1 MTVCTFR
8 EDGHGGPVVR
18 HHHCAAFNTRQHHVS
33 LGVSG
38 HDDVTIRAKHRART
52 IRGLDD
58 IMVLPPSTPMTLP
71 SPSVSTTLPLGVPGR
86 DDVASGVQHHARTV
100 YGFGDV
106 VTLLVDSEDIAIALP
121 VGQHHVA
128 LLSSA
133 SPGFDDGVYPLV
145 GSKRN
150 NLLIGQHHATT
161 LSVPV
166 PSRNDED
173 RRLPLCSRNILSLF
187 CK

>member
-1 MTVCTFR
+1 MMVLPSSFVATMLPSPSPRMTVCTFR

-86 DDVASGVQHHARTV
+86 DDVASGVHHHARTV
-100 YGFGDV
+100 YGFGDG

-133 SPGFDDGVYPLV
+133 SPGFDDGV
-145 GSKRN
+145 
-150 NLLIGQHHATT
+150 
-161 LSVPV
+161 
-166 PSRNDED
+166 
-173 RRLPLCSRNILSLF
+173 
-187 CK
+187 